1 MNVFYNEKMINNNRS
16 FKISSSVKSQIY
28 SKVEH
33 ILSEKNMVLFAF
45 VYGSFNDIS
54 DNLPFHDID
63 IGIYTT
69 GMDSKTAVYYSLE
82 LSHELSKSTGF
93 PVEVRVINSAP
104 IPFLFHV
111 IQGKLIVNKDDD
123 AVTGFME
130 YVMRRYLD
138 MKPLLQTAAKEA
150 FAS

>member
-1 MNVFYNEKMINNNRS
+1 
-16 FKISSSVKSQIY
+16 
-28 SKVEH
+28 
-33 ILSEKNMVLFAF
+33 
-45 VYGSFNDIS
+45 
-54 DNLPFHDID
+54 
-63 IGIYTT
+63 
-69 GMDSKTAVYYSLE
+69 MDSKTAVYYSLE

-111 IQGKLIVNKDDD
+111 ILGKLIVNKNDDP
-123 AVTGFME
+123 VTGFME